1 MEKEHLFSFFSLRC
15 KMSFCYVFIHL
26 AFIMSNSSML
36 KKPTKYVDLAHSA
49 GGIGRCSTLNQPTLH
64 VVLAYTTWS
73 VLDFLTSKSEKSHA
87 KMGLICCKIGSF
99 CYVEIAIRHSSS
111 TLVKRNLLTFRTEPI
126 PLIFFDKIAQTAVWA
141 ILRDSREVFQN
152 QIVSRIA
159 SLVTFCQIQK
169 KLPQNIHS
177 YTFLL

>member
-1 MEKEHLFSFFSLRC
+1 MEKEHLFSFFPLRC
-15 KMSFCYVFIHL
+15 KMTICYVFIYL

-36 KKPTKYVDLAHSA
+36 KKPTKYVVLAHSA

-99 CYVEIAIRHSSS
+99 CYVEIAIQHSSS

-126 PLIFFDKIAQTAVWA
+126 SLIFFEKIAQTGVWA
-141 ILRDSREVFQN
+141 ILRDSRDV
-152 QIVSRIA
+152 
-159 SLVTFCQIQK
+159 L
-169 KLPQNIHS
+169 
-177 YTFLL
+177 

>member
-1 MEKEHLFSFFSLRC
+1 MEKEHLFSFFSLRY
-15 KMSFCYVFIHL
+15 KITICYVFVYL

-64 VVLAYTTWS
+64 VALANTTRS

-99 CYVEIAIRHSSS
+99 CYVEIAIQHSLS
-111 TLVKRNLLTFRTEPI
+111 TLAERNLLTFRTKPI
-126 PLIFFDKIAQTAVWA
+126 SLIFFEKNAQTAVWA
-141 ILRDSREVFQN
+141 ILRDSREVLRN
-152 QIVSRIA
+152 QIVSKIVR
-159 SLVTFCQIQK
+159 LVTFCQIPK

>member
-36 KKPTKYVDLAHSA
+36 KKPTKAHSA
-49 GGIGRCSTLNQPTLH
+49 GGIGRCSTLNLPTLH
-64 VVLAYTTWS
+64 VVLANTTWS

-99 CYVEIAIRHSSS
+99 CYVEIAIQHSSS

-126 PLIFFDKIAQTAVWA
+126 SLIFFEKTTQKKSEPFYA
-141 ILRDSREVFQN
+141 ILVRF
-152 QIVSRIA
+152 
-159 SLVTFCQIQK
+159 
-169 KLPQNIHS
+169 
-177 YTFLL
+177 

>member
-1 MEKEHLFSFFSLRC
+1 MEKEHLFSFFSLRY

-36 KKPTKYVDLAHSA
+36 KKPTKYVDLAHTA

-87 KMGLICCKIGSF
+87 KMVIICCKIGSF
-99 CYVEIAIRHSSS
+99 CYVVIAIQHSSS
-111 TLVKRNLLTFRTEPI
+111 TLVKRNLLTYRAEPI
-126 PLIFFDKIAQTAVWA
+126 SLIFFEKTAQTAVWA
-141 ILRDSREVFQN
+141 ILRDSREVLQN
-152 QIVSRIA
+152 QIVSKIVR
-159 SLVTFCQIQK
+159 LVIFCQMPK